1 MSLAYTPSSSA
12 IGEEITRRWVISFCP
27 NKRPGKKPGPGNG
40 DRGRLLFFFVL
51 AALLTTAL
59 TLLAGILLL
68 LALVVVIALTGRALT
83 LLVLLVLLAL
93 LVLLVLLIL
102 ARLILIGAH
111 ATSPQMASERCR
123 EQTIGSG

>member
-1 MSLAYTPSSSA
+1 MRKEL
-12 IGEEITRRWVISFCP
+12 P
-27 NKRPGKKPGPGNG
+27 NQRARQKPGPRNGN
-40 DRGRLLFFFVL
+40 RGRFLFFFVL
-51 AALLTTAL
+51 GALLTTTL

-83 LLVLLVLLAL
+83 LLVLLAL

-102 ARLILIGAH
+102 ARLILVGAH

>member
-12 IGEEITRRWVISFCP
+12 IGEEITRQWVKRCCP
-27 NKRPGKKPGPGNG
+27 NKRPGKKPGLGNG
-40 DRGRLLFFFVL
+40 NRGQFLFFFVL
-51 AALLTTAL
+51 AALLTTTL

-83 LLVLLVLLAL
+83 LLVLLAL

-102 ARLILIGAH
+102 ARLILVGAH

>member
-1 MSLAYTPSSSA
+1 MRKPHGSA
-12 IGEEITRRWVISFCP
+12 RIGIAQTKGP
-27 NKRPGKKPGPGNG
+27 AKAGPGK
-40 DRGRLLFFFVL
+40 RQSGRFLFFFVL
-51 AALLTTAL
+51 ATLLTTAL

-83 LLVLLVLLAL
+83 LLVLLVLL
-93 LVLLVLLIL
+93 VLLIL
-102 ARLILIGAH
+102 ARLILVGAH